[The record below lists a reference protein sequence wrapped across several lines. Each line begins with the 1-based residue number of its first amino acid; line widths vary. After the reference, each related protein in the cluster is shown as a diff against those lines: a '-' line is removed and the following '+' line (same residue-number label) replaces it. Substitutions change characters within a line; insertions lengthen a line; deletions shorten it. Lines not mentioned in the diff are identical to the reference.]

1 MSTLS
6 THILDISTGKPA
18 QGVTVHLQQEGKTLA
33 TDVTNAQGRITTFVP
48 FLPAGRYRLVAEI
61 GEWFRETGRDT
72 LYPCAQIDFVTGGT
86 AEEHFHLPF
95 VIAPGGW
102 STYRGS

>member
-18 QGVTVHLQQEGKTLA
+18 QGVTVHLEREGEIMA
-33 TDVTNAQGRITTFVP
+33 TGVTNAQGRIAAFVP
-48 FLPAGRYRLVAEI
+48 SLPAGRYRLVAEI
-61 GEWFRETGRDT
+61 GTWFSETGRDT
-72 LYPCAQIDFVTGGT
+72 LYPCAQIDFVTGE
-86 AEEHFHLPF
+86 AADEHFHLPF

>member
-1 MSTLS
+1 MNTLS

-18 QGVTVHLQQEGKTLA
+18 QGVTVRLECNGEVVA
-33 TDVTNAQGRITTFVP
+33 AEITNDNGRIREFVP
-48 FLPAGRYRLVAEI
+48 FLTAGHYRLVAET
-61 GEWFRETGRDT
+61 GLWFSATGRNT
-72 LYPCAQIDFVTGGT
+72 VYPCAQIDFVVGET
-86 AEEHFHLPF
+86 ADEHFHLPF